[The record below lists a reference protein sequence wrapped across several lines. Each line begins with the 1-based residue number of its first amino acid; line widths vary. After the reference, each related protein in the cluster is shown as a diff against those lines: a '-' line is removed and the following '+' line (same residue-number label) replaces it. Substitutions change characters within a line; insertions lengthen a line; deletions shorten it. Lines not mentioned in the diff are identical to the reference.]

1 VKLVILLAVVL
12 ILAAAAKWAFCP
24 SRNLPVNRV
33 RHTRIRLR
41 LRLHPGR
48 GFASA
53 FECWLR
59 WGRLASFR
67 GSKRARPSLT
77 FWQRALCAAAYSV
90 LVGRAHYGLRLRVS
104 VQESIT
110 ITAPPR
116 AGKTGMLADLVL
128 RFPGP
133 AVATS
138 VKSDIYELTS
148 GIRAQLGPI
157 AVFNPQRVGDLPST
171 FAWSPVAGCRD
182 PEVAARRAEAFTG
195 AISVKGTEQQDFWA
209 QQASEFFRATLM
221 AADLAGGDM
230 RLVAQW
236 LMGSA
241 EEAEAIL
248 QRAGQT
254 QWATSLAQL
263 RSPAERTISTIRLLH
278 NKALS
283 FLGNPALAASV
294 LPPDGAGFDIPEFL
308 AARGTLYLIAEAQ
321 TEEAP
326 VAPLMACFLNE
337 VHYTAKLAGSR
348 MSGGRLDPP
357 LLMAL
362 DEIANIAPIAIPNFM
377 ADAGGRGIQM
387 AIVYH
392 GLGQLRD
399 RWGEQGA
406 QIISDTAGCKVF
418 LPGITDTTLLKAAS
432 ELCGQT
438 AFLEKR
444 REHFFGGREHYR
456 EEHRFSR
463 HDICEP
469 AMLRELPDGY
479 ALLVRGGRAPVLA
492 KLPRAWTDR
501 AYKRARRQGRA
512 IYHASA
518 PITLP
523 AIREFAL
530 PPQLTL
536 PPGGAAGSPPNGNGH
551 HSSGNGHGFGNGYR
565 PSGDGH
571 PDPAEFPWG
580 GEDQ

>member
-1 VKLVILLAVVL
+1 VRLVIAFVILLAV
-12 ILAAAAKWAFCP
+12 ILAVAAAAKWAFWP

-59 WGRLASFR
+59 WGRLASLR
-67 GSKRARPSLT
+67 GSKRARPSLS
-77 FWQRALCAAAYSV
+77 FWQRIRRPEEHSV
-90 LVGRAHYGLRLRVS
+90 FVGRAHYRLRLRVP

-128 RFPGP
+128 RFCGP

-148 GIRAQLGPI
+148 GIRSRYGPI
-157 AVFNPQRVGDLPST
+157 AVFNPQRVSDLPST
-171 FAWSPVAGCRD
+171 FAWSPVVGCRD
-182 PEVAARRAEAFTG
+182 PETAARRAEAFTG
-195 AISVKGTEQQDFWA
+195 AISVRGTEQEDFWA
-209 QQASEFFRATLM
+209 QQASEFFRAALM

-230 RLVAQW
+230 RLVGRW
-236 LMGSA
+236 LMGGA
-241 EEAEAIL
+241 EDAETIL
-248 QRAGQT
+248 EQAGQD

-283 FLGNPALAASV
+283 FLGNPALAAAV
-294 LPPDGAGFDIPEFL
+294 LPQPGNAFDIEDFL
-308 AARGTLYLIAEAQ
+308 ASAGTLYLIAEAQ

-348 MSGGRLDPP
+348 MPGRRLDPP

-362 DEIANIAPIAIPNFM
+362 DEIANIAPVNIPNFM
-377 ADAGGRGIQM
+377 ADSGGRGIQM
-387 AIVYH
+387 AIVSH
-392 GLGQLRD
+392 GAGQLRQ

-406 QIISDTAGCKVF
+406 QIIGDTAGCKVF
-418 LPGITDTTLLKAAS
+418 LPGITDTALLKAAS

-438 AFLEKR
+438 AFREKDQ
-444 REHFFGGREHYR
+444 EHLT
-456 EEHRFSR
+456 R
-463 HDICEP
+463 HNICDP

-501 AYKRARRQGRA
+501 AYKRARCQGRA
-512 IYHASA
+512 VYRAPVPAVASMSGEFSRAATEA
-518 PITLP
+518 P
-523 AIREFAL
+523 
-530 PPQLTL
+530 
-536 PPGGAAGSPPNGNGH
+536 AAARANGNGH
-551 HSSGNGHGFGNGYR
+551 RHAPG
-565 PSGDGH
+565 
-571 PDPAEFPWG
+571 FPWG
-580 GEDQ
+580 GEDR

>member
-1 VKLVILLAVVL
+1 VKLLILLAV
-12 ILAAAAKWAFCP
+12 ILAVTAAAKWAFWP
-24 SRNLPVNRV
+24 DRHLPVNRV

-59 WGRLASFR
+59 WGRLASLR
-67 GSKRARPSLT
+67 GSKRARPSLS
-77 FWQRALCAAAYSV
+77 FWRRLRHPAEHSV
-90 LVGRAHYGLRLRVS
+90 FAGRAHYGLRLRVP

-128 RFPGP
+128 RFCGP
-133 AVATS
+133 VVATS

-148 GIRAQLGPI
+148 GIRSPRGPI
-157 AVFNPQRVGDLPST
+157 AVFNPQHVSDLPST

-195 AISVKGTEQQDFWA
+195 AISVKGTEQEDFWA
-209 QQASEFFRATLM
+209 QQASEFFRAALM
-221 AADLAGGDM
+221 AADLVGGDM
-230 RLVAQW
+230 RLVGRW
-236 LMGSA
+236 LMGTA
-241 EEAEAIL
+241 EDAEAVL
-248 QRAGQT
+248 ERAGQI

-294 LPPDGAGFDIPEFL
+294 LPEQGNAFAIEDFL
-308 AARGTLYLIAEAQ
+308 ARSGTLYLIAEAQ

-348 MSGGRLDPP
+348 MPGRRLDPC

-362 DEIANIAPIAIPNFM
+362 DEIANIAPINIPNFM
-377 ADAGGRGIQM
+377 ADSGGRGIQL
-387 AIVYH
+387 AIVSH
-392 GLGQLRD
+392 GLGQLRE

-406 QIISDTAGCKVF
+406 QIITDTA
-418 LPGITDTTLLKAAS
+418 LLKAAS

-438 AFLEKR
+438 AFREKR
-444 REHFFGGREHYR
+444 HE
-456 EEHRFSR
+456 RFSR
-463 HDICEP
+463 HDICDP

-479 ALLVRGGRAPVLA
+479 ALLVRGGRTPVLA

-512 IYHASA
+512 IYRA
-518 PITLP
+518 PAP
-523 AIREFAL
+523 AVLTPAREFT
-530 PPQLTL
+530 LTATEA
-536 PPGGAAGSPPNGNGH
+536 PTAARPNGNGH
-551 HSSGNGHGFGNGYR
+551 RGAPG
-565 PSGDGH
+565 
-571 PDPAEFPWG
+571 FPWG

>member
-1 VKLVILLAVVL
+1 VNLLISFLILLTVTLAV
-12 ILAAAAKWAFCP
+12 AATAKWAFWP
-24 SRNLPVNRV
+24 SRDLPVNRV

-53 FECWLR
+53 FECWWR
-59 WGRLASFR
+59 WGRLAAFW
-67 GSKRARPSLT
+67 GSKRARPSVSFWRRLT
-77 FWQRALCAAAYSV
+77 CPAEHSV
-90 LVGRAHYGLRLRVS
+90 FAGRAHYRLRLRVP

-116 AGKTGMLADLVL
+116 AGKTGLLADLVL
-128 RFPGP
+128 HFCGP
-133 AVATS
+133 VVATS

-148 GIRAQLGPI
+148 GIRAHRGPV
-157 AVFNPQRVGDLPST
+157 AVFNPQRVSNLPST
-171 FAWSPVAGCRD
+171 FAWSPVTGCRD

-195 AISVKGTEQQDFWA
+195 AISVKGTEQEDFWA

-221 AADLAGGDM
+221 AADLVGGDM
-230 RLVAQW
+230 RMVGRW
-236 LMGSA
+236 LMGTA
-241 EEAEAIL
+241 EDAEAIL
-248 QRAGQT
+248 ERAGQD

-283 FLGNPALAASV
+283 FLGNPALAAAV
-294 LPPDGAGFDIPEFL
+294 LPDSGNAFDIEDFL
-308 AARGTLYLIAEAQ
+308 AASGTLYLIAEAQ

-337 VHYTAKLAGSR
+337 VHYTAKLVGSR
-348 MSGGRLDPP
+348 MPGRRLDPC

-362 DEIANIAPIAIPNFM
+362 DEIANIAPINIPNFM

-387 AIVYH
+387 AIVSH
-392 GLGQLRD
+392 GLGQLRE

-406 QIISDTAGCKVF
+406 QIISDTAGCKIF
-418 LPGITDTTLLKAAS
+418 LPGITDTALLKAAS

-438 AFLEKR
+438 SYRQKGQ
-444 REHFFGGREHYR
+444 EHLT
-456 EEHRFSR
+456 R
-463 HDICEP
+463 HDICDV

-479 ALLVRGGRAPVLA
+479 ALLIRGGRAPVLA

-501 AYKRARRQGRA
+501 AYKRARRRGRA
-512 IYHASA
+512 VYRA
-518 PITLP
+518 PAP
-523 AIREFAL
+523 AVLSTTREFT
-530 PPQLTL
+530 LT
-536 PPGGAAGSPPNGNGH
+536 PAGVPATQ
-551 HSSGNGHGFGNGYR
+551 GNGHGNGHR
-565 PSGDGH
+565 DT
-571 PDPAEFPWG
+571 PAFPWG

>member
-1 VKLVILLAVVL
+1 VRLLISFLILLAFVL
-12 ILAAAAKWAFCP
+12 IVAAAARWAFWP
-24 SRNLPVNRV
+24 GLDLPVNRV

-67 GSKRARPSLT
+67 GSKRARPSLPCWHRLT
-77 FWQRALCAAAYSV
+77 HPAEHSV
-90 LVGRAHYGLRLRVS
+90 FAGRSHYGLRLRVP

-128 RFPGP
+128 HFCGP
-133 AVATS
+133 VVATS

-148 GIRAQLGPI
+148 GIRSDRGPV
-157 AVFNPQRVGDLPST
+157 AVFNPQRVSDLPST
-171 FAWSPVAGCRD
+171 FAWSPVAGCRN

-195 AISVKGTEQQDFWA
+195 AISVKGTEHEDFWA
-209 QQASEFFRATLM
+209 QQASEFFRAALM

-230 RLVAQW
+230 RLVARW

-241 EEAEAIL
+241 EDAEAIL
-248 QRAGQT
+248 ERAGHD

-283 FLGNPALAASV
+283 FLGNPALAAAV
-294 LPPDGAGFDIPEFL
+294 LPEPGNAFGIAAFL
-308 AARGTLYLIAEAQ
+308 AASGTLYLIAEAQ

-348 MSGGRLDPP
+348 MPGRRLDPC

-362 DEIANIAPIAIPNFM
+362 DEIANIAPVNIPNFM
-377 ADAGGRGIQM
+377 ADSGGRGIQM
-387 AIVYH
+387 AIVSH
-392 GLGQLRD
+392 GLGQLRE

-418 LPGITDTTLLKAAS
+418 LPGITDTALLKAAS
-432 ELCGQT
+432 ELCGPT
-438 AFLEKR
+438 AFRQKHQKHLTQ
-444 REHFFGGREHYR
+444 
-456 EEHRFSR
+456 
-463 HDICEP
+463 HDICDV

-479 ALLVRGGRAPVLA
+479 ALLIRGGRAPVLA

-512 IYHASA
+512 VYRAPAPAMVSA
-518 PITLP
+518 P
-523 AIREFAL
+523 REF
-530 PPQLTL
+530 TL
-536 PPGGAAGSPPNGNGH
+536 AAADAPAAAGAGGNGH
-551 HSSGNGHGFGNGYR
+551 QDAAG
-565 PSGDGH
+565 
-571 PDPAEFPWG
+571 FPWG
-580 GEDQ
+580 GEDR

>member
-1 VKLVILLAVVL
+1 MKLVILLAV
-12 ILAAAAKWAFCP
+12 ILTVAAATKWAFWP

-67 GSKRARPSLT
+67 GSRRARPSLS
-77 FWQRALCAAAYSV
+77 FWRRLSNPAGHSV
-90 LVGRAHYGLRLRVS
+90 FVGRAHYQLRLRVP

-128 RFPGP
+128 RFCGP

-148 GIRAQLGPI
+148 GIRSHRGPI
-157 AVFNPQRVGDLPST
+157 AIFNPQRVSDLPST

-195 AISVKGTEQQDFWA
+195 AISVKGTEQEDFWA
-209 QQASEFFRATLM
+209 QQASEFFRAALM
-221 AADLAGGDM
+221 AADLVGGDM
-230 RLVAQW
+230 RLVGRW

-241 EEAEAIL
+241 EDAEAVL
-248 QRAGQT
+248 ERAGQI

-283 FLGNPALAASV
+283 FLGNPALAAAV
-294 LPPDGAGFDIPEFL
+294 LPEPGNGFDIEDFL
-308 AARGTLYLIAEAQ
+308 AASGTLYLIAEAQ

-337 VHYTAKLAGSR
+337 VHYTAKMTGSR
-348 MSGGRLDPP
+348 MPGRRLDPC

-362 DEIANIAPIAIPNFM
+362 DEIANIAPINIPNFM
-377 ADAGGRGIQM
+377 ADSGGRGIQL
-387 AIVYH
+387 AIVSH
-392 GLGQLRD
+392 GLAQLRE
-399 RWGEQGA
+399 RWGEHGA

-438 AFLEKR
+438 GFREKCH
-444 REHFFGGREHYR
+444 E
-456 EEHRFSR
+456 RFSR
-463 HDICEP
+463 HAICDP

-492 KLPRAWTDR
+492 KLPRAWTNR

-512 IYHASA
+512 VYRA
-518 PITLP
+518 PAP
-523 AIREFAL
+523 AV
-530 PPQLTL
+530 LTL
-536 PPGGAAGSPPNGNGH
+536 PGEFTLAATEAPAAGRANGNGH
-551 HSSGNGHGFGNGYR
+551 R
-565 PSGDGH
+565 D
-571 PDPAEFPWG
+571 AAAFPWG
-580 GEDQ
+580 GEDR

>member
-1 VKLVILLAVVL
+1 VKIILF
-12 ILAAAAKWAFCP
+12 LAALLVLVALAGSGADRRLP
-24 SRNLPVNRV
+24 RQRSRTAWPRRRLPRHRV
-33 RHTRIRLR
+33 RHMRIRLH
-41 LRLHPGR
+41 LRLHPGP

-67 GSKRARPSLT
+67 GSKRARPSLSL
-77 FWQRALCAAAYSV
+77 WHRARHPAEHSV
-90 LVGRAHYGLRLRVS
+90 LAGRAHYGLRLRVP

-116 AGKTGMLADLVL
+116 AGKTGMLASLVL
-128 RFPGP
+128 RFCGP

-148 GIRAQLGPI
+148 GLRASRGPV
-157 AVFNPQRVGDLPST
+157 AVFNPQQVSDLPST

-195 AISVKGTEQQDFWA
+195 AISVKGTEQEDFWA
-209 QQASEFFRATLM
+209 QQASEFFRAALM

-230 RLVAQW
+230 RLVGRW
-236 LMGSA
+236 LMGTA
-241 EEAEAIL
+241 EDAETIL
-248 QRAGQT
+248 EQAGQT

-283 FLGNPALAASV
+283 FLGNPALAAAV
-294 LPPDGAGFDIPEFL
+294 LPQPGQGFDIADFL
-308 AARGTLYLIAEAQ
+308 AACGTLYLIAEAQ

-348 MSGGRLDPP
+348 MPGRRLDPP

-377 ADAGGRGIQM
+377 ADSGGRGIQL
-387 AIVYH
+387 AIVSH
-392 GLGQLRD
+392 GLGQLRE
-399 RWGEQGA
+399 RWGEHGA

-418 LPGITDTTLLKAAS
+418 LPGITDTALLKAAS
-432 ELCGQT
+432 ELCGQI
-438 AFLEKR
+438 AFFEKG
-444 REHFFGGREHYR
+444 H
-456 EEHRFSR
+456 EHRTR
-463 HDICEP
+463 HDICDP

-479 ALLVRGGRAPVLA
+479 ALLVRGGRAPVIA
-492 KLPRAWTDR
+492 KLPRAWTAR

-512 IYHASA
+512 IYQA
-518 PITLP
+518 PTPAADTAARQFTLP
-523 AIREFAL
+523 A
-530 PPQLTL
+530 PQA
-536 PPGGAAGSPPNGNGH
+536 PAATGPDGNGRQA
-551 HSSGNGHGFGNGYR
+551 SGNGHRETAG
-565 PSGDGH
+565 
-571 PDPAEFPWG
+571 FPWG
-580 GEDQ
+580 GEDR

>member
-1 VKLVILLAVVL
+1 VRLLITFLILLAV
-12 ILAAAAKWAFCP
+12 ILAVAAAAKWAFWP
-24 SRNLPVNRV
+24 NRDLPVNLV

-59 WGRLASFR
+59 WGRLAAFW
-67 GSKRARPSLT
+67 GSKRARPSLPWWRRLT
-77 FWQRALCAAAYSV
+77 HPAEHSV
-90 LVGRAHYGLRLRVS
+90 LAGRAHYGLRLRVP
-104 VQESIT
+104 VQESMT

-128 RFPGP
+128 RFCGP

-148 GIRAQLGPI
+148 GIRAQRGPI
-157 AVFNPQRVGDLPST
+157 AVFNPQHVSDLPST

-195 AISVKGTEQQDFWA
+195 AISVKGTEQEDFWA
-209 QQASEFFRATLM
+209 QQASEFFRAALM

-230 RLVAQW
+230 RLVGRW
-236 LMGSA
+236 LMGTA
-241 EEAEAIL
+241 EDAEAVL
-248 QRAGQT
+248 ERAGQT

-294 LPPDGAGFDIPEFL
+294 LPEPGNAFGIEDFL
-308 AARGTLYLIAEAQ
+308 AACGTLYLIAEAQ

-348 MSGGRLDPP
+348 MPGRRLDPP

-362 DEIANIAPIAIPNFM
+362 DEIANIAPINIPNFM
-377 ADAGGRGIQM
+377 ADSGGRGIQL
-387 AIVYH
+387 AIVSH
-392 GLGQLRD
+392 GLGQLRE

-418 LPGITDTTLLKAAS
+418 LPGITDTALLKAAS

-438 AFLEKR
+438 AFREKCH
-444 REHFFGGREHYR
+444 E
-456 EEHRFSR
+456 RFSR
-463 HDICEP
+463 HDICDA
-469 AMLRELPDGY
+469 AMIRELPDGY

-501 AYKRARRQGRA
+501 AYKRARRHGRA
-512 IYHASA
+512 IYRA
-518 PITLP
+518 PAPSVLTP
-523 AIREFAL
+523 AREFTL
-530 PPQLTL
+530 TPPEA
-536 PPGGAAGSPPNGNGH
+536 PAGAGANGNGH
-551 HSSGNGHGFGNGYR
+551 RDAAG
-565 PSGDGH
+565 
-571 PDPAEFPWG
+571 FPWG

>member
-1 VKLVILLAVVL
+1 VRLLAGFLILLAVAL
-12 ILAAAAKWAFCP
+12 TLAAAAKWAFWP
-24 SRNLPVNRV
+24 SRNMPVNRV

-59 WGRLASFR
+59 WGRLASFL
-67 GSKRARPSLT
+67 GSKRARPSLS
-77 FWQRALCAAAYSV
+77 FWQRLAHPAEHSV
-90 LVGRAHYGLRLRVS
+90 LVGRAHYGLRLRVP

-116 AGKTGMLADLVL
+116 AGKTGMLASLVL
-128 RFPGP
+128 RFRGP
-133 AVATS
+133 VVATS
-138 VKSDIYELTS
+138 VKSDIYQLTS
-148 GIRAQLGPI
+148 GIRSDRGPV
-157 AVFNPQRVGDLPST
+157 AVFNPQRVSDLPST
-171 FAWSPVAGCRD
+171 FAWSPVTGCRD

-195 AISVKGTEQQDFWA
+195 AISVKGTEHEDFWA
-209 QQASEFFRATLM
+209 QQASEFFRAALM

-230 RLVAQW
+230 RLVGRW

-241 EEAEAIL
+241 EDAEAIL
-248 QRAGQT
+248 ERAGQD

-294 LPPDGAGFDIPEFL
+294 LPEPGNAFGIEHFL
-308 AARGTLYLIAEAQ
+308 ASCGTLYLIAEAQ

-337 VHYTAKLAGSR
+337 VHYTAKLTGSR
-348 MSGGRLDPP
+348 MPGGRLDPP

-362 DEIANIAPIAIPNFM
+362 DEIANIAPINIPNFM

-387 AIVYH
+387 AIVSH
-392 GLGQLRD
+392 GLGQLRS
-399 RWGEQGA
+399 RWGEHGA

-418 LPGITDTTLLKAAS
+418 LPGITDTELLKAAS

-438 AFLEKR
+438 SFRQKGQDHLT
-444 REHFFGGREHYR
+444 
-456 EEHRFSR
+456 R

-492 KLPRAWTDR
+492 RLPRAWTDR

-512 IYHASA
+512 VYHALA
-518 PITLP
+518 P
-523 AIREFAL
+523 AIPPETREFAL
-530 PPQLTL
+530 PVTGT
-536 PPGGAAGSPPNGNGH
+536 PGGRGNGH
-551 HSSGNGHGFGNGYR
+551 TGNGHR
-565 PSGDGH
+565 DAAS
-571 PDPAEFPWG
+571 FPWG
-580 GEDQ
+580 GEDR

>member
-1 VKLVILLAVVL
+1 MKIILL
-12 ILAAAAKWAFCP
+12 LAALLVLVALAGSASDQRPPHQRSRP
-24 SRNLPVNRV
+24 SWPRRRLPRHRV
-33 RHTRIRLR
+33 RHMRIRLHV
-41 LRLHPGR
+41 RLHPGP
-48 GFASA
+48 GFATG

-67 GSKRARPSLT
+67 GSKRARPSLS
-77 FWQRALCAAAYSV
+77 FWHRACHPSEHSV
-90 LVGRAHYGLRLRVS
+90 LAGRAHYGLRLRVP

-116 AGKTGMLADLVL
+116 AGKTGMLAHLVL
-128 RFPGP
+128 RFCGP

-148 GIRAQLGPI
+148 GLRAQRGPV
-157 AVFNPQRVGDLPST
+157 AVFNPQRVSDLPST
-171 FAWSPVAGCRD
+171 FAWSPVDGCRD

-195 AISVKGTEQQDFWA
+195 AISVKGTEQEDFWA
-209 QQASEFFRATLM
+209 QQASEFFRAALM

-230 RLVAQW
+230 RLVARW
-236 LMGSA
+236 LMGTA
-241 EEAEAIL
+241 EDAEAIL
-248 QRAGQT
+248 EQAGQT

-283 FLGNPALAASV
+283 FLGNPALAAAV
-294 LPPDGAGFDIPEFL
+294 LPRPGQGFDIEGFL
-308 AARGTLYLIAEAQ
+308 AACGTLYLIAEAQ

-348 MSGGRLDPP
+348 MPGRRLDPP

-377 ADAGGRGIQM
+377 ADSGGRGIQL
-387 AIVYH
+387 AIVSH

-399 RWGEQGA
+399 RWGEHGA

-418 LPGITDTTLLKAAS
+418 LPGITDTALLKSAS

-438 AFLEKR
+438 AFFEK
-444 REHFFGGREHYR
+444 GQ
-456 EEHRFSR
+456 EHRTR
-463 HDICEP
+463 HDICDP
-469 AMLRELPDGY
+469 AMLRALPDGY
-479 ALLVRGGRAPVLA
+479 ALLVRGGRAPLIA
-492 KLPRAWTDR
+492 KLPKAWSDR

-512 IYHASA
+512 IYQVPASA
-518 PITLP
+518 PLTGLRQFTLP
-523 AIREFAL
+523 APEA
-530 PPQLTL
+530 P
-536 PPGGAAGSPPNGNGH
+536 ASSAPNGNS
-551 HSSGNGHGFGNGYR
+551 HSAG
-565 PSGDGH
+565 GDGH
-571 PDPAEFPWG
+571 REPAGFPWG

>member
-1 VKLVILLAVVL
+1 MKFVILLAVLLV
-12 ILAAAAKWAFCP
+12 LAAAAKWAFWP
-24 SRNLPVNRV
+24 YRNLALNRV

-59 WGRLASFR
+59 WGRLASLR
-67 GSKRARPSLT
+67 GSKRARPSLS
-77 FWQRALCAAAYSV
+77 FWRRLSHPAEHSV
-90 LVGRAHYGLRLRVS
+90 FVGRAHYRLRLRVP

-116 AGKTGMLADLVL
+116 AGKTGMLADLVM
-128 RFPGP
+128 RFCGP

-148 GIRAQLGPI
+148 GIRSQRGPI
-157 AVFNPQRVGDLPST
+157 AVFNPQRVSDLPST
-171 FAWSPVAGCRD
+171 FAWSPVVGCRD

-195 AISVKGTEQQDFWA
+195 AISVKGTEQEDFWA
-209 QQASEFFRATLM
+209 QQASEFFRAALM
-221 AADLAGGDM
+221 AADLVGGDM
-230 RLVAQW
+230 RLVGRW
-236 LMGSA
+236 LMGTA
-241 EEAEAIL
+241 EDAEAVL
-248 QRAGQT
+248 ERAGQV

-294 LPPDGAGFDIPEFL
+294 LPEQANAFDIQDFL
-308 AARGTLYLIAEAQ
+308 ARSGTLYLIAEAQ
-321 TEEAP
+321 SEEAP

-337 VHYTAKLAGSR
+337 VHYAAKMVGSR
-348 MSGGRLDPP
+348 MPGRRLDPC

-362 DEIANIAPIAIPNFM
+362 DEIANIAPINIPNFM
-377 ADAGGRGIQM
+377 ADSGGRGIQL
-387 AIVYH
+387 AIVSH
-392 GLGQLRD
+392 GLGQLRE

-418 LPGITDTTLLKAAS
+418 LPGITDTALLKAAS

-438 AFLEKR
+438 AFLER
-444 REHFFGGREHYR
+444 GQTHLTRY
-456 EEHRFSR
+456 
-463 HDICEP
+463 DICDP

-479 ALLVRGGRAPVLA
+479 ALLVRGGHAPVLA

-501 AYKRARRQGRA
+501 AYKRARRHGRS
-512 IYHASA
+512 IYHAPSPEVVA
-518 PITLP
+518 VD
-523 AIREFAL
+523 REFT
-530 PPQLTL
+530 LTATDA
-536 PPGGAAGSPPNGNGH
+536 PGAQT
-551 HSSGNGHGFGNGYR
+551 SGNGHREAAG
-565 PSGDGH
+565 
-571 PDPAEFPWG
+571 FPWG
-580 GEDQ
+580 GEER

>member
-1 VKLVILLAVVL
+1 MRLLISFLILLAL
-12 ILAAAAKWAFCP
+12 IVAVAAAAKWAFWP

-33 RHTRIRLR
+33 RQIRIRLH

-53 FECWLR
+53 LECWLR

-67 GSKRARPSLT
+67 GSKRARPSLS
-77 FWQRALCAAAYSV
+77 FWQRLTHPGEHSV
-90 LVGRAHYGLRLRVS
+90 FVGRAHYRLRLRVP

-116 AGKTGMLADLVL
+116 AGKTGLLADLVL
-128 RFPGP
+128 RFCGP

-148 GIRAQLGPI
+148 GIREERGPI
-157 AVFNPQRVGDLPST
+157 AVFNPQRVSDLPST

-195 AISVKGTEQQDFWA
+195 AISVKGTEQEDFWA
-209 QQASEFFRATLM
+209 QQASEFFRAALM

-230 RLVAQW
+230 RLVGRW

-241 EEAEAIL
+241 EDAEAIL
-248 QRAGQT
+248 ERAGQV

-283 FLGNPALAASV
+283 FLGNPALAAAV
-294 LPPDGAGFDIPEFL
+294 LPEPGTAFDIEDFL
-308 AARGTLYLIAEAQ
+308 ASCGTLYLIAEAQ

-337 VHYTAKLAGSR
+337 VHSTAKMTGSR
-348 MSGGRLDPP
+348 MPGGRLDPP

-362 DEIANIAPIAIPNFM
+362 DEIANIAPVAIPNFM
-377 ADAGGRGIQM
+377 ADAGGRGIQL
-387 AIVYH
+387 AIVSH
-392 GLGQLRD
+392 GVAQLRE

-418 LPGITDTTLLKAAS
+418 LPGITDTALLKAAS

-438 AFLEKR
+438 AFREKDQ
-444 REHFFGGREHYR
+444 EHFT
-456 EEHRFSR
+456 R
-463 HDICEP
+463 HDICDP

-512 IYHASA
+512 VYRASA
-518 PITLP
+518 SAVVSAPGD
-523 AIREFAL
+523 FAL
-530 PPQLTL
+530 TAPEVPAAAHANGNGYRT
-536 PPGGAAGSPPNGNGH
+536 AAGSP
-551 HSSGNGHGFGNGYR
+551 
-565 PSGDGH
+565 
-571 PDPAEFPWG
+571 WG
-580 GEDQ
+580 GDDL

>member
-1 VKLVILLAVVL
+1 VRLLIAFLILLTVVL
-12 ILAAAAKWAFCP
+12 TVAGAAKWAFWP
-24 SRNLPVNRV
+24 SRDLPVNRV

-53 FECWLR
+53 FECWWR
-59 WGRLASFR
+59 WGRLAAFR
-67 GSKRARPSLT
+67 GSRRIRPSLST
-77 FWQRALCAAAYSV
+77 WYRLTHPAEHSV
-90 LVGRAHYGLRLRVS
+90 HVGRAHYRLRLRVP

-116 AGKTGMLADLVL
+116 AGKTGLLADLVL
-128 RFPGP
+128 HFCGP
-133 AVATS
+133 VVATS
-138 VKSDIYELTS
+138 VKNDIYELTS
-148 GIRAQLGPI
+148 GIRTDRGPVAI
-157 AVFNPQRVGDLPST
+157 FNPQRVSDLPST

-195 AISVKGTEQQDFWA
+195 AISVKGTEQEDFWA
-209 QQASEFFRATLM
+209 QQASEFFRAALM
-221 AADLAGGDM
+221 AADLVGGDM
-230 RLVAQW
+230 RLVGRW

-241 EEAEAIL
+241 EDAEAIL
-248 QRAGQT
+248 ERAGQD

-294 LPPDGAGFDIPEFL
+294 LPEPGNAFDIGDFL
-308 AARGTLYLIAEAQ
+308 AACGTLYLIAEAQ
-321 TEEAP
+321 TQEAP

-348 MSGGRLDPP
+348 MPGGRLDPP

-362 DEIANIAPIAIPNFM
+362 DEIANIAPINVPHFM

-387 AIVYH
+387 AIVSH
-392 GLGQLRD
+392 GLGQLRE
-399 RWGEQGA
+399 RWGEHGA
-406 QIISDTAGCKVF
+406 QIISDTAGCKIF
-418 LPGITDTTLLKAAS
+418 LPGITDTALLKAAS

-438 AFLEKR
+438 SFQQKGQ
-444 REHFFGGREHYR
+444 EHLT
-456 EEHRFSR
+456 R
-463 HDICEP
+463 HDICDP

-479 ALLVRGGRAPVLA
+479 ALLVRGGRGPALA

-512 IYHASA
+512 VYQA
-518 PITLP
+518 PAPAVLP
-523 AIREFAL
+523 ATHEFAL
-530 PPQLTL
+530 TVTGPPAPQ
-536 PPGGAAGSPPNGNGH
+536 GNGNGNGH
-551 HSSGNGHGFGNGYR
+551 RDSR
-565 PSGDGH
+565 V
-571 PDPAEFPWG
+571 FPWG
-580 GEDQ
+580 GGEQ

>member
-1 VKLVILLAVVL
+1 VRLLISFLILLAVVL
-12 ILAAAAKWAFCP
+12 AVASAAKWAFWP
-24 SRNLPVNRV
+24 SRDLPVHRV

-53 FECWLR
+53 FECWWR
-59 WGRLASFR
+59 WGRLAAFR
-67 GSKRARPSLT
+67 GSKQARPSLP
-77 FWQRALCAAAYSV
+77 FWRRLAHPAEHSGFT
-90 LVGRAHYGLRLRVS
+90 GRACYRLRLRVP
-104 VQESIT
+104 VQESI
-110 ITAPPR
+110 IIVAPPR
-116 AGKTGMLADLVL
+116 AGKTGLLADLVL
-128 RFPGP
+128 HFRGP
-133 AVATS
+133 VVATS

-148 GIRAQLGPI
+148 GIRAGRGPI
-157 AVFNPQRVGDLPST
+157 AVFNPQAVSDLPST
-171 FAWSPVAGCRD
+171 FAWSPVAGCAD

-195 AISVKGTEQQDFWA
+195 AISVKGTEHEDFWA
-209 QQASEFFRATLM
+209 QQASEFFRAALM

-230 RLVAQW
+230 RLVGRW

-241 EEAEAIL
+241 EDAEAIL
-248 QRAGQT
+248 ERAGQD

-294 LPPDGAGFDIPEFL
+294 LPDKQNAFDITDFL
-308 AARGTLYLIAEAQ
+308 AACGTLYLIAEAQ

-348 MSGGRLDPP
+348 MPGGRLDPP

-362 DEIANIAPIAIPNFM
+362 DEIANIAPVNVPNFM

-387 AIVYH
+387 AIVSH
-392 GLGQLRD
+392 GLGQLRE
-399 RWGEQGA
+399 RWGEHGA
-406 QIISDTAGCKVF
+406 QIINDTAGCKIF
-418 LPGITDTTLLKAAS
+418 LPGITDTALLKAAS
-432 ELCGQT
+432 DLCGQT
-438 AFLEKR
+438 SFRLKGQ
-444 REHFFGGREHYR
+444 EHLT
-456 EEHRFSR
+456 R

-501 AYKRARRQGRA
+501 AYKRARRHGRA
-512 IYHASA
+512 VYQA
-518 PITLP
+518 PALAVLP
-523 AIREFAL
+523 ATREFT
-530 PPQLTL
+530 LT
-536 PPGGAAGSPPNGNGH
+536 AAGPPATPGNGNGNGH
-551 HSSGNGHGFGNGYR
+551 R
-565 PSGDGH
+565 DT
-571 PDPAEFPWG
+571 PAFPWG
-580 GEDQ
+580 GEQQ

>member
-1 VKLVILLAVVL
+1 VKFIILLAV
-12 ILAAAAKWAFCP
+12 ILAVAVAAKWAFWP
-24 SRNLPVNRV
+24 GRNLPVNRV

-53 FECWLR
+53 FECWLC

-67 GSKRARPSLT
+67 GSRRARPSLS
-77 FWQRALCAAAYSV
+77 FWRRLARPAEHSV
-90 LVGRAHYGLRLRVS
+90 LAGRAHYGLGLRVP

-128 RFPGP
+128 RFCGP

-148 GIRAQLGPI
+148 GVRAQRGPV
-157 AVFNPQRVGDLPST
+157 AVFNPQQVSDLPST

-195 AISVKGTEQQDFWA
+195 AISVKGTEQEDFWA
-209 QQASEFFRATLM
+209 QQASEFFRAALM

-230 RLVAQW
+230 RLVGRW
-236 LMGSA
+236 LMGTA
-241 EEAEAIL
+241 EDAETIL
-248 QRAGQT
+248 VRAGQD

-283 FLGNPALAASV
+283 FLGNPALAAAV
-294 LPPDGAGFDIPEFL
+294 LPQPGQGFDIADFL
-308 AARGTLYLIAEAQ
+308 AASGTLYLIAEAQ

-337 VHYTAKLAGSR
+337 VHYTAKIAGSR
-348 MSGGRLDPP
+348 MPGRRLDPP

-362 DEIANIAPIAIPNFM
+362 DEIANIAPINIPNFM
-377 ADAGGRGIQM
+377 ADSGGRGIQL
-387 AIVYH
+387 AIVSH

-418 LPGITDTTLLKAAS
+418 LPGISDTALLKAAS

-438 AFLEKR
+438 AFREKG
-444 REHFFGGREHYR
+444 HDHYT
-456 EEHRFSR
+456 R
-463 HDICEP
+463 HDICAP
-469 AMLRELPDGY
+469 AMLRELPDGW

-492 KLPRAWTDR
+492 KLPRAWADR
-501 AYKRARRQGRA
+501 AYKRARRHGRA
-512 IYHASA
+512 IYQA
-518 PITLP
+518 PAPAALTAARQFTLP
-523 AIREFAL
+523 A
-530 PPQLTL
+530 PQAATG
-536 PPGGAAGSPPNGNGH
+536 PGGNGH
-551 HSSGNGHGFGNGYR
+551 RTSGNGHRQAAG
-565 PSGDGH
+565 
-571 PDPAEFPWG
+571 FPWG
-580 GEDQ
+580 GDDQ

>member
-1 VKLVILLAVVL
+1 VRLLIGFLVVL
-12 ILAAAAKWAFCP
+12 TVVLTVAGAAKWAFWP
-24 SRNLPVNRV
+24 SRNLPLNRV
-33 RHTRIRLR
+33 RHTRLRLR

-59 WGRLASFR
+59 WGRLACFR
-67 GSKRARPSLT
+67 GSRRARPSLPAWYRLT
-77 FWQRALCAAAYSV
+77 HPGEHSV
-90 LVGRAHYGLRLRVS
+90 FVGRAHYRLRLRVP

-116 AGKTGMLADLVL
+116 EGKTGMLADLVL
-128 RFPGP
+128 RFRGP
-133 AVATS
+133 VVATS

-148 GIRAQLGPI
+148 GIRAGRGPV
-157 AVFNPQRVGDLPST
+157 AVFNPQAVSHLPST
-171 FAWSPVAGCRD
+171 FAWSPVAGCAD

-195 AISVKGTEQQDFWA
+195 AISVKGTEHEDFWA
-209 QQASEFFRATLM
+209 QQASEFFRAALM

-230 RLVAQW
+230 RLVARW

-241 EEAEAIL
+241 EDAEAIL
-248 QRAGQT
+248 ERAGHD

-283 FLGNPALAASV
+283 FLGNPALAAAV
-294 LPPDGAGFDIPEFL
+294 LPGPGDAFDIAAFL
-308 AARGTLYLIAEAQ
+308 AASGTLYLIAEAQ

-362 DEIANIAPIAIPNFM
+362 DEIANIAPVNIPNFM
-377 ADAGGRGIQM
+377 ADSGGRGIQM
-387 AIVYH
+387 AIVSH
-392 GLGQLRD
+392 GLGQLRE

-418 LPGITDTTLLKAAS
+418 LPGITDTALLKAAS

-438 AFLEKR
+438 AFREKR
-444 REHFFGGREHYR
+444 QE
-456 EEHRFSR
+456 RFSR
-463 HDICEP
+463 HDICDV
-469 AMLRELPDGY
+469 AMLRELPGGY
-479 ALLVRGGRAPVLA
+479 GLLIRGGRAPVLA
-492 KLPRAWTDR
+492 KLPRAWKDR
-501 AYKRARRQGRA
+501 AYKRARRHGRA
-512 IYHASA
+512 VYQA
-518 PITLP
+518 PAP
-523 AIREFAL
+523 AVPRATREFTLTAAA
-530 PPQLTL
+530 PPAA
-536 PPGGAAGSPPNGNGH
+536 PGNGTGNGH
-551 HSSGNGHGFGNGYR
+551 R
-565 PSGDGH
+565 DT
-571 PDPAEFPWG
+571 PAFPWG
-580 GEDQ
+580 GEQQ